1 MSISIMGDNEYNEY
15 EKVVYD
21 HLMEMINDKAM
32 SA

>member
-1 MSISIMGDNEYNEY
+1 MGDNEYNEYNEY

>member
-1 MSISIMGDNEYNEY
+1 MGDNEYNEYNEY
-15 EKVVYD
+15 EKVVYV